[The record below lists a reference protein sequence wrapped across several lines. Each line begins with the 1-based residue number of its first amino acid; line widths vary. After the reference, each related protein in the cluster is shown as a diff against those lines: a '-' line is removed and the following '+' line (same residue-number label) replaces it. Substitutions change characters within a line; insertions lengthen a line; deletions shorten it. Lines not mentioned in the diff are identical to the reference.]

1 MDRPNVKVAIFGGA
15 FFRSFRLTHHANHAD
30 SFVRQVGLTQPPG
43 LVFETKSMKTRYALV
58 LAATLVA
65 AAPNAMARVKLVALP
80 ERARVVVSLNNP
92 EATLVEEERLITLQK
107 GVNKV
112 DFSWRGVNIDASS
125 IQVRALNTPDKVV
138 VLNTSYPPNENALIW
153 EISSPA
159 SQEERVRISYLLSGL
174 NREVVYKAVAEPDEK
189 ALVLRNYLR
198 LRNDSGEDLT
208 DAELSIGYGANFKK
222 TIAHEEVLEMLS
234 ERIEALP
241 IKKVLTWDAASL
253 PWDPEYEK
261 KTVGVPLSYVIK
273 NDQASKLGAHTLL
286 PGKVRIFIK
295 TKEQPEKEG
304 DKPGEGVAFTGEDWA
319 QLTPV
324 DREMKLFIGQSREV
338 KVTQRQTK
346 KDRTEIR
353 RNNNNQDV
361 LWNTDDIYKIE
372 IENFKKT
379 PINLVV
385 VEHIPGYWKMIE
397 NSHPQQYKKKDA
409 FTFEYNLTLPPETSG
424 AKKTT
429 VTFNINRINVQG
441 NEPASF

>member
-1 MDRPNVKVAIFGGA
+1 MLLPIMI
-15 FFRSFRLTHHANHAD
+15 LP
-30 SFVRQVGLTQPPG
+30 LPPG
-43 LVFETKSMKTRYALV
+43 RNSSSLAVFALKLMTMKTRIVFV
-58 LAATLVA
+58 LAAALALA
-65 AAPNAMARVKLVALP
+65 AQTIQARVKLVALP
-80 ERARVVVSLNNP
+80 ERARVVVALSNP
-92 EATLVEEERLITLQK
+92 DATLVEEERLITLQK

-125 IQVRALNTPDKVV
+125 IQVRALGNPEKVV

-174 NREVVYKAVAEPDEK
+174 NRDVVYKAVAEPDEK
-189 ALVLRNYLR
+189 ALTLRNYLR

-208 DAELSIGYGANFKK
+208 DAELNIGYGAGFKK

-241 IKKVLTWDAASL
+241 IRKLLTWDSASL

-261 KTVGVPLSYVIK
+261 KTVGIPLSYVIT
-273 NDQASKLGAHTLL
+273 NNTASKLGTHTML

-324 DREMKLFIGQSREV
+324 DREMRLYIGQSRDV

-346 KDRTEIR
+346 KDRANIR

-361 LWNTDDIYKIE
+361 MWDTDDIYKIE
-372 IENFKKT
+372 IENFKKQ
-379 PINLVV
+379 PVNLVV
-385 VEHIPGYWKMIE
+385 VEHIPGYWKIVE
-397 NSHPQQYKKKDA
+397 NTHPKEFKKKDA

-424 AKKTT
+424 TNKTT
-429 VTFNINRINVQG
+429 VTFNLNRLNVQG
-441 NEPASF
+441 NEPTNY